1 MGKVGEIRRFA
12 PSMAGAGGRCNT
24 GMAGVEIVVL
34 LHKYFDRA
42 FLVTMITLTQ
52 VDLPDFGIPAA
63 LPTISA
69 AEYEQRL
76 GWTVERMERE
86 NLEVLVVY
94 ADREHSANLNYLI
107 GFDPRFEEAMLLLD
121 RKGQR
126 LLLVGNECMGYLPEA
141 ARGCRVELFQEFS
154 LMGQP
159 REGSAPLQKLL
170 ADFGIGKGVM
180 VGCAGWKFFSG
191 PNIVNPQTASE
202 IPSYIVDALRDLAG
216 TLAKVVNA
224 NQLFMSAEDGLRL
237 FNSTDQ
243 IARFEYAAAYAS
255 TSVHRA
261 LASLREGIAEKE
273 VARHY
278 DCGGLPLSCH
288 PMVSFGDKAR
298 RGLASPSDRQAKH
311 GDAFTLAFGV
321 EGGLTAR
328 AGVIAAGPEELG
340 EALRDFYP
348 RFVANYFAV
357 VVAWYEAVKV
367 GAVAGEVFAAVEAAR
382 DPALFAFALNP
393 GHYIHLDEWVHSP
406 FARDSR
412 VALQSGMAL
421 QSDIIPVAAGPFCC
435 SNAEDGIVLA
445 DEKLR
450 AEIAARHPECWQ
462 RIAAR
467 RRFMREALG
476 IRLHDSVLPLS
487 NTPAWLAPYALAL
500 KLALR
505 VG

>member
-1 MGKVGEIRRFA
+1 
-12 PSMAGAGGRCNT
+12 
-24 GMAGVEIVVL
+24 
-34 LHKYFDRA
+34 
-42 FLVTMITLTQ
+42 
-52 VDLPDFGIPAA
+52 
-63 LPTISA
+63 
-69 AEYEQRL
+69 
-76 GWTVERMERE
+76 
-86 NLEVLVVY
+86 
-94 ADREHSANLNYLI
+94 
-107 GFDPRFEEAMLLLD
+107 
-121 RKGQR
+121 
-126 LLLVGNECMGYLPEA
+126 
-141 ARGCRVELFQEFS
+141 
-154 LMGQP
+154 
-159 REGSAPLQKLL
+159 
-170 ADFGIGKGVM
+170 
-180 VGCAGWKFFSG
+180 
-191 PNIVNPQTASE
+191 
-202 IPSYIVDALRDLAG
+202 
-216 TLAKVVNA
+216 
-224 NQLFMSAEDGLRL
+224 
-237 FNSTDQ
+237 
-243 IARFEYAAAYAS
+243 
-255 TSVHRA
+255 
-261 LASLREGIAEKE
+261 
-273 VARHY
+273 
-278 DCGGLPLSCH
+278 
-288 PMVSFGDKAR
+288 MVSFGDKAR